1 MDEKELLAKV
11 KKYKDLKNKIS
22 ILDAEVKELNK
33 ELKDILRDS
42 GKGECII
49 GGYVVK
55 LQSISKDR
63 FNSKQ
68 FKDENT
74 FLYSKYISTVNEER
88 LQVTGGDIV

>member
-33 ELKDILRDS
+33 ELKD
-42 GKGECII
+42 
-49 GGYVVK
+49 
-55 LQSISKDR
+55 
-63 FNSKQ
+63 
-68 FKDENT
+68 ENT